1 MEPVQPPSLPEIVVL
16 KKRKIAIEGQIKDE
30 TRGWRAR
37 ASFDM
42 AFWTQAVKIEE
53 LEIKH
58 HELVRKIS
66 ICKSGVSETQWSDTP
81 EARQIFEQ
89 TKASKQRKRSYE
101 RRIEELSNQRGS
113 IRASFIKLFTTS
125 KLGLDIAT
133 TGAGKR
139 SSEEQ
144 SKFRQALIDSY
155 QARQP
160 GTGYLW
166 CPIMRA
172 YIDSD
177 MVVAGHLFPWKHG
190 QVNMDAIFG
199 EQAEP
204 ELFSA
209 RNGLLLAQHIEK
221 VFDNGKMAIVPYI
234 SESTSFCLDNIK
246 SWIISKQREY
256 QVKILDP
263 EWDRLDSR
271 IYSFNPL
278 TFRDLDGCKLHF
290 LSSFRPAARYLYF
303 HYCIQVLRLAWQH
316 NEAKSPRNAADALK
330 DENGKPYWG
339 TPGRYLPKN
348 MLLAFVEELG
358 HEYKS
363 LLDGAGSNKKGDSD
377 FLLDIAANQVK
388 SRPSILG
395 DSWEQEDLE
404 LDSYCDDSDNED

>member
-1 MEPVQPPSLPEIVVL
+1 MNPNNHDKSPSTRHSSMESVQPPSLPEIVVL

-42 AFWTQAVKIEE
+42 VFWTQAVKIEE

-58 HELVRKIS
+58 HELARKIS

-81 EARQIFEQ
+81 EAQRIFEQ
-89 TKASKQRKRSYE
+89 TNASNQRKRSYE
-101 RRIEELSNQRGS
+101 KRIKELSNQRGS
-113 IRASFIKLFTTS
+113 IRASFMKLFTTS

-133 TGAGKR
+133 TGSGKR

-155 QARQP
+155 QVRQP

-190 QVNMDAIFG
+190 Q
-199 EQAEP
+199 
-204 ELFSA
+204 
-209 RNGLLLAQHIEK
+209 HIEK

-246 SWIISKQREY
+246 SWITSKQREY

-263 EWDRLDSR
+263 KWDRLDSR

-278 TFRDLDGCKLHF
+278 TFRDLDGRKLHF

-316 NEAKSPRNAADALK
+316 SEAKSPRKAADALK

-395 DSWEQEDLE
+395 DSWEQEDLG
-404 LDSYCDDSDNED
+404 LDSDYDDFDNED